1 MKKKVLITALSCV
14 LSLGFFT
21 TSYYK
26 KENRISKLSGLQ
38 IENLEALT
46 ENEAIAIGCIKYKGG
61 ICVLIFNGDIIGH
74 YEDKIPYEV

>member
-1 MKKKVLITALSCV
+1 MNKKVLITALVCA

-21 TSYYK
+21 TSYLK
-26 KENRISKLSGLQ
+26 KENKSDKQSQLQ
-38 IENLEALT
+38 LDNLEALT

-61 ICVLIFNGDIIGH
+61 ICVLIFNGGIIGH